1 MTYEEFKKL
10 INDNGKYYADKDKG
24 GITIRTAKEYDIAWI
39 SDRRTHVLNTN
50 YCTTYEDKN
59 FLKENWD
66 IIFDFASTPIKD
78 RHPAKKYY
86 VKLEAPDFIG
96 KGKTY
101 LNRYTRMFF
110 PPQYTFDTKNT
121 VNDGVVDYQTK
132 FTMEEIEEIIP
143 KEDMDKFK
151 LIPAEKEEE

>member
-1 MTYEEFKKL
+1 MTFKEFKEL
-10 INDNGKYYADKDKG
+10 IERNQGYQVVKEGTCHKIINKEGYTIVLIGNFDNYMIDTLYGNNETDIYFLADNWH
-24 GITIRTAKEYDIAWI
+24 TI
-39 SDRRTHVLNTN
+39 S
-50 YCTTYEDKN
+50 TY
-59 FLKENWD
+59 
-66 IIFDFASTPIKD
+66 ISTPIQD
-78 RHPAKKYY
+78 RFPVKKYY

-151 LIPAEKEEE
+151 FIPVEEEK

>member
-10 INDNGKYYADKDKG
+10 INDNGKYYADKNQG
-24 GITIRTAKEYDIAWI
+24 GISIRTAKEYDIAWI

-86 VKLEAPDFIG
+86 VKLEALRFIDEE
-96 KGKTY
+96 KVY
-101 LNRYTRMFF
+101 LNRYRSVFRAT
-110 PPQYTFDTKNT
+110 QYEFDTKNKGDEGMI
-121 VNDGVVDYQTK
+121 NYQTQ
-132 FTMEEIEEIIP
+132 FTMEEIKEIIP

-151 LIPAEKEEE
+151 FIPVEEGK